1 MVFDHTPLTP
11 SPSPTLTMVSLL
23 RILKI
28 CNENGQ
34 INTTK
39 TGLNKDLVL
48 GDPPSLVKDHTF
60 ALFDFFLLKTY
71 FEMVKSY

>member
-1 MVFDHTPLTP
+1 MVFDHTPRTP
-11 SPSPTLTMVSLL
+11 PPPFNLNYDLFS

-28 CNENGQ
+28 FTENGQ

-48 GDPPSLVKDHTF
+48 CDSPPSMVKDHTF
-60 ALFDFFLLKTY
+60 ALFNFGTLP
-71 FEMVKSY
+71 